1 MSRSFL
7 PLILSTSAQIF
18 SVVRNAWPHLME
30 QFKAGLI
37 ENGLIEGQNITIDHR
52 FAEGDTSGND
62 FFRDPPANVGSCST
76 G

>member
-1 MSRSFL
+1 
-7 PLILSTSAQIF
+7 
-18 SVVRNAWPHLME
+18 ME